1 MNRNEIKDIV
11 YKCLYDQYFDED
23 VIIKLQSKH
32 DDGLDELIY
41 QELNFDSL
49 DMIEFILNIEIN
61 IGNDFH
67 FDDDFINNEITLRK
81 VIDYIDNKINKN
93 E

>member
-1 MNRNEIKDIV
+1 MNKDEIKDIV

-23 VIIKLQSKH
+23 IIIKLQSKN

-41 QELNFDSL
+41 KELNFDSL

-61 IGNDFH
+61 IGNDFY
-67 FDDDFINNEITLRK
+67 FDDDFIDKEITLRK
-81 VIDYIDNKINKN
+81 IIDYIYIKINGK
-93 E
+93 